1 MTKYRCT
8 VCGYVY
14 DPAKGDPGKAE
25 PGTRFADL
33 PEDWVCP
40 VCGVDK
46 SKFEPV
52 AEDAAAKEV
61 VVRRYSNGEITVI
74 WKPDLCNHNGNCWRR
89 LPEVFDPKKRPWVT
103 IGGAPSGTIIEVV
116 DECPTGALTW
126 ERA

>member
-1 MTKYRCT
+1 M
-8 VCGYVY
+8 
-14 DPAKGDPGKAE
+14 
-25 PGTRFADL
+25 
-33 PEDWVCP
+33 
-40 VCGVDK
+40 
-46 SKFEPV
+46 
-52 AEDAAAKEV
+52 
-61 VVRRYSNGEITVI
+61 VRRYSNGEITVI